1 MTQSGHRRLHDRRF
15 PYDGGEPRLEGDWKT
30 S

>member
-1 MTQSGHRRLHDRRF
+1 MTQSGHRRLMDLPSPIR
-15 PYDGGEPRLEGDWKT
+15 GEAGLIRVD